1 MVAWDQ
7 KGWVETPLGSDFFPL
22 QYRVDKAKQPSK
34 VDATPRPAQ
43 PVQPLAPASKSMG
56 LPKGVDIWDRRTG
69 SVYYKAY
76 PPLPQQTKPASMNDP
91 VPHQEL
97 YEEVKKLGLQVAKLL
112 SSREADQKL
121 AVPDEANTLLR
132 RELAAAKEENGKLKE
147 DQLRAAAAAEA
158 AEATRLAQLAA
169 QSQEHSVQIE
179 KLEQAQAELKARLE
193 ETITQMKAK
202 NAEITRLVNQR
213 EAAAQEYCTPQK
225 DYSEYDFENYNESDF
240 EDAKEAKRAQRIY
253 LTELFRQD
261 DERQK
266 SKKKSKHKVNLHKR
280 QGATSSKHQ
289 AR

>member
-1 MVAWDQ
+1 M
-7 KGWVETPLGSDFFPL
+7 
-22 QYRVDKAKQPSK
+22 
-34 VDATPRPAQ
+34 
-43 PVQPLAPASKSMG
+43 
-56 LPKGVDIWDRRTG
+56 
-69 SVYYKAY
+69 
-76 PPLPQQTKPASMNDP
+76 
-91 VPHQEL
+91 
-97 YEEVKKLGLQVAKLL
+97 
-112 SSREADQKL
+112 READQKL

-147 DQLRAAAAAEA
+147 EQLRAAAAAEA

-280 QGATSSKHQ
+280 QGATSPKHRAPVSGVPRSRDQ
-289 AR
+289 VESTGETPTQLKTRSRNENN